1 MREPLF
7 NRTRPGPPNVLPMTQ
22 WVTPL
27 TPLAQLP
34 YCIVV
39 QADAEG
45 PAGSQLPGDRGAGIR
60 GVGAVPARPDRGGKM
75 PAQRRVGAGAFG
87 VRRRP
92 AVAAAQP
99 DRPRQLVY
107 QEVHLLPCL
116 GGTDRVVEALRL
128 VQLRLQLLQPR
139 LVGGLGGGVQQL
151 PGVAKVQAY
160 RQLATLGP
168 TP

>member
-75 PAQRRVGAGAFG
+75 PAQRRVGAGEVGHRRPDRPGHVESGAFG

-116 GGTDRVVEALRL
+116 GGTDRVVEAL
-128 VQLRLQLLQPR
+128 
-139 LVGGLGGGVQQL
+139 
-151 PGVAKVQAY
+151 
-160 RQLATLGP
+160 
-168 TP
+168 